1 VRRACLA
8 AVAAA
13 IALAAWAGPAAA
25 FSREDLLL
33 PMDDGAALAA
43 TLYLLDGPAP
53 AGGWPGVILMHG
65 LAGERSSMNTLA
77 QAMGLVGEQ
86 YAVLTFD
93 ARGHG
98 LSTGLIGID
107 GPREI
112 SDVRAVFNWLAA
124 RSDVADDRIG
134 AWGISYGGA
143 AALNSLASGVPWGAV
158 EAAETWSELLSA
170 LVPQGLAKSGVIGGF
185 LTALPQARVDPA
197 VFALR
202 DAAFAGRVDEVRAF
216 AAQRSSLGRLAGNRT
231 PVFLM
236 QGRRDYAFG
245 LDQATRLYRVLAGPK
260 RLWIGNHGH
269 PPSTFPA
276 ADTAA
281 MLAEGRLWF
290 DRFLRGQQNGIDRKP
305 PVVLAREGRAET
317 VSYAGLPPT
326 RPQGLAA
333 GQLTFKKAPERTIAQ
348 SGRWVQQVRLPAAAE
363 VFGSPTVRVRATVTG
378 GWSRLVVTLSAR
390 TPAGR
395 EIAVSAGGVPAS
407 AGTRTYQVSLLSQ
420 ATYVPAG
427 STWKVTV
434 ASSTLAQSPGN
445 LMYLDLP
452 MPSAARL
459 RVSSVTFA
467 WPSLRSVISR

>member
-8 AVAAA
+8 AVAA
-13 IALAAWAGPAAA
+13 IALLAWAGPAAA
-25 FSREDLLL
+25 FSKQDLLL
-33 PMDDGAALAA
+33 PMDDGAALSA
-43 TLYLLDGPAP
+43 TLYVPDGAAP
-53 AGGWPGVILMHG
+53 AGGRPAVILMHG

-77 QAMGLVGEQ
+77 SAMGLIGEQ
-86 YAVLTFD
+86 YVVLTFD

-98 LSTGLIGID
+98 LSSGLIGID

-112 SDVRAVFNWLAA
+112 SDVRAVFDWLAA
-124 RSDVADDRIG
+124 RPDVADDRIG
-134 AWGISYGGA
+134 AWGISYGGGG
-143 AALNSLASGVPWGAV
+143 ALNSLAAGVPWGAV
-158 EAAETWSELLSA
+158 EAAETWSELMSA

-185 LTALPQARVDPA
+185 LTALPQANVDPA
-197 VFALR
+197 VFAVR

-216 AAQRSSLGRLAGNRT
+216 AAQRSSLARLAGNRT

-276 ADTAA
+276 ADSAA
-281 MLAEGRLWF
+281 MLAEGRQWF
-290 DRFLRGQQNGIDRKP
+290 DRFLLGTQNGIERKP

-326 RPQGLAA
+326 SPQSFAA
-333 GQLTFKKAPERTIAQ
+333 GQLAFKKAPERTIAQ
-348 SGRWVQQVRLPAAAE
+348 SGRWVQQLRLRGAAE
-363 VFGSPTVRVRATVTG
+363 VFGSPTVRVRATVSG
-378 GWSRLVVTLSAR
+378 GWSRVVVTLSAR

-407 AGTRTYQVSLLSQ
+407 PGTRTYQVSLLSQ

-452 MPSAARL
+452 MPPTARL
-459 RVSSVTFA
+459 RVSGVTFG
-467 WPSLRSVISR
+467 WPALRSGISR